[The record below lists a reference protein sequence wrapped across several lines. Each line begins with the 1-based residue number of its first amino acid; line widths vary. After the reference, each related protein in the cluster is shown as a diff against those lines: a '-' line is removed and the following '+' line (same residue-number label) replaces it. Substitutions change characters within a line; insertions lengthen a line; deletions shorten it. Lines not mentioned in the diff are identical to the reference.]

1 MVAEVA
7 SLNINVKTNDVD
19 RAEQKLGRLTTK
31 GKRTEAQVIKLQDR
45 FKNFGANASAAVSA
59 VDGPLGGVSSRI
71 SSLTTVATRGG
82 VAITGLAVAVT
93 GLTFVLQRG
102 VRQLDEYNVDLA
114 KTEALLKATGF
125 AAGVTAQQLQEEAQA
140 IAFNTLASVRGIQEA
155 QAVLLTFDR
164 IQGDIRKNA
173 VGLAQDLSTVF
184 GGTAASQATQL
195 GKALQD
201 PLKGITALNRVGVSF
216 NETQKEQIKLFQESG
231 DIVAAQT
238 VIIEALK
245 NQVGGS
251 GEAVAKDSLAGK
263 LDTTG
268 QLFANFTASLAKS
281 SGVYDATLSFFDG
294 LNDSLTSINDGL
306 SGPTLSEI
314 TEQVDAQIKKIEELR
329 RASEAGGVGGASRRR
344 QRSSLALT
352 AAEEELVRLQEIQ
365 AQLTE
370 NETIEL
376 KKREDALLASEN
388 KKQEIRNEAIQ
399 KEIAADEARL
409 NELFNI
415 QEEARN
421 REQLREEERAA
432 FIVSE
437 NRRIAEETQNA
448 YGDLAAALSTSTSQ
462 LADAVGEFAGEQS
475 TAYKAAFALSKGFAT
490 AQASLNFALALS
502 QALADP
508 SALTLPQKIA
518 NYAAIATTGGNL
530 LSTLGG
536 INYNGGRLQGGTVG
550 GNDAVMVGERGPE
563 LFVPGNSGR
572 IVNNNQLS
580 NQSAGEMNV
589 TIVNQTT
596 GRIDKVEKQQMS
608 KNDIVLV
615 IQETVPREIANPNSR
630 TSKALKNNTNS
641 QRRLS

>member
-1 MVAEVA
+1 MVAQVA

-19 RAEQKLGRLTTK
+19 RAQNKLGRLTTQ

-45 FKNFGANASAAVSA
+45 FKNFGTNASAAVSA

-71 SSLTTVATRGG
+71 SALTTVATRGG
-82 VAITGLAVAVT
+82 VAVTALAVAVT

-125 AAGVTAQQLQEEAQA
+125 AAGVTAKQLEEEAQA

-155 QAVLLTFDR
+155 QGILLTFDR
-164 IQGDIRKNA
+164 IQGDVRENA

-216 NETQKEQIKLFQESG
+216 NDTQREQIKLFQESG
-231 DIVAAQT
+231 DIVSAQT

-245 NQVGGS
+245 SQVGGA

-263 LDTTG
+263 LDTAG
-268 QLFANFTASLAKS
+268 QLFANFAAGLARS
-281 SGVYDATLSFFDG
+281 TGIYDATLSFFDSLNGALTG
-294 LNDSLTSINDGL
+294 LNEGLQGDGL
-306 SGPTLSEI
+306 SQI
-314 TEQVDAQIKKIEELR
+314 TEQVEDQIAKISALEKKLSGERNYRRQQRVRAQIQSAQKELEVLKAKEANLSAIEQVEIEKREVALA
-329 RASEAGGVGGASRRR
+329 ASE
-344 QRSSLALT
+344 
-352 AAEEELVRLQEIQ
+352 E
-365 AQLTE
+365 
-370 NETIEL
+370 
-376 KKREDALLASEN
+376 

-399 KEIAADEARL
+399 KEIAADKERL
-409 NELFNI
+409 EKLLEQ
-415 QEEARN
+415 QESARN
-421 REQLREEERAA
+421 REQLRDEERSA
-432 FIVSE
+432 FIREE
-437 NRRIAEETQNA
+437 NKRIADETAQA
-448 YGDLAAALSTSTSQ
+448 YDDLAGALSTSTSQ

-508 SALTLPQKIA
+508 SALTLPQKLA
-518 NYAAIATTGGNL
+518 NYSAVATAGGAL

-536 INYNGGRLQGGTVG
+536 INYNGGRLQGGSVG
-550 GNDAVMVGERGPE
+550 SNDAVMVGERGPE

-572 IVNNNQLS
+572 VINNNQLS
-580 NQSAGEMNV
+580 GESSGDMNV

-596 GRIDKVEKQQMS
+596 GRIDNVQTQQLTR
-608 KNDIVLV
+608 NDVAII
-615 IQETVPREIANPNSR
+615 IQETVPLEIANPNSR
-630 TSKALKNNTNS
+630 TSKALKNSTNS